1 MAEPAPVKP
10 EAIYK
15 FEKLAV
21 SNFPYEPRKR
31 GGYGIFFYEGYG
43 TPLPPTKEQTKFLLE
58 IRRVI
63 MFTYSVEWDDSLH
76 FSLYSQ
82 PIRSRILISKQ

>member
-1 MAEPAPVKP
+1 MAESAPVKP

-63 MFTYSVEWDDSLH
+63 TFTYSVELIILYIFPCIASL
-76 FSLYSQ
+76 FDPGY
-82 PIRSRILISKQ
+82 